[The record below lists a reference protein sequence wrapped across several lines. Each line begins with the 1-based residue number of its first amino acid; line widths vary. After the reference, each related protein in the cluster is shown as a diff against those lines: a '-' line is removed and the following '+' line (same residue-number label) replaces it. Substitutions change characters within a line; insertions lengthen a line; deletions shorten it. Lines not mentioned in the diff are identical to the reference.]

1 MRAVSS
7 KVFQQRLP
15 VSQPR
20 WSSPC
25 WIDTGQRRETDPAMQ
40 VRDASPG
47 LHRSKHCHPPR
58 PGRCPHRCRSP
69 ATSPH
74 SWELARQLLKAW
86 GCPSPEVRHWEQ
98 AGVAFRLM
106 WRWAIME
113 AKRHNMCASL
123 SELNLGLHYGSIY
136 IIQDN
141 TLVCSL
147 LCRLLMWVGNHEI
160 QRKSIFQRNGAL
172 TLLNT
177 NNFTLNFTCLV
188 KGDTEMM
195 RQI

>member
-25 WIDTGQRRETDPAMQ
+25 WIYTGQRRQTDPAMQ

-47 LHRSKHCHPPR
+47 LHKSKHCHLPR
-58 PGRCPHRCRSP
+58 PGRYSHRCRSP
-69 ATSPH
+69 AASSH
-74 SWELARQLLKAW
+74 SWELARQLLKAR

-98 AGVAFRLM
+98 NGVAFRLM

-113 AKRHNMCASL
+113 AKRHNTCASL
-123 SELNLGLHYGSIY
+123 SELNLGLDFWSIY

-141 TLVCSL
+141 TLVCNL
-147 LCRLLMWVGNHEI
+147 LWRLLMWVGNHEI

-177 NNFTLNFTCLV
+177 TNFTLNFTYLV

-195 RQI
+195 WQI

>member
-1 MRAVSS
+1 MLLQA
-7 KVFQQRLP
+7 
-15 VSQPR
+15 
-20 WSSPC
+20 C
-25 WIDTGQRRETDPAMQ
+25 TGQSIATL
-40 VRDASPG
+40 PG
-47 LHRSKHCHPPR
+47 LAVVRTGADLLQPHHTAGSWHGSSWKLEGVPPQRSGTGNR
-58 PGRCPHRCRSP
+58 R
-69 ATSPH
+69 
-74 SWELARQLLKAW
+74 
-86 GCPSPEVRHWEQ
+86 
-98 AGVAFRLM
+98 GVAFRLM
-106 WRWAIME
+106 RRWAIME

-147 LCRLLMWVGNHEI
+147 LCRLLMWVGSHEI